1 MSGKRI
7 IECVPNFSEGRR
19 PEVIQAIADAIATV
33 DGVRVLHIDRGEA
46 ANRTVITFI
55 GEVEAMVEAA
65 FRAVKKAA
73 ELIDM
78 RQHHGEHPRIGATDV
93 LPLIPIEGI
102 TLQECAEIARQLA
115 RRLAEEL
122 LIPCYCYEASA
133 LRPEFRNLAVC
144 RSGEYEALPQKL
156 AIPELAPDYSARPFD
171 ERVARTG
178 CTVIGARDFLLAVN
192 FNLNTT
198 SATQANDIARLVREK
213 GHNGHKGTLKA
224 TKAIG
229 WYIEE
234 YGIAQVSMNLCNLN
248 VTPLHVAFEEVSRQ
262 AALMGLQVTGTEII
276 GLVPEP
282 TLLDAGRHFL
292 QQQGINPNVDNTT
305 IIDAAIQSM
314 HLDELRPFIPSEKI
328 LPLH

>member
-19 PEVIQAIADAIATV
+19 PEVVQAIADEISGV
-33 DGVRVLHIDRGEA
+33 PDVRVLHIDRGEA

-102 TLQECAEIARQLA
+102 TLQECAEMARQLA
-115 RRLAEEL
+115 RRLADEL

-133 LRPEFRNLAVC
+133 LRPQFRNLAVC
-144 RSGEYEALPQKL
+144 RAGEYESLPQKL
-156 AIPELAPDYSARPFD
+156 ASPELAPDYGARPFD

-178 CTVIGARDFLLAVN
+178 CTVVGARDFLLAVN

-198 SATQANDIARLVREK
+198 SAEQANDIARLVREK

-234 YGIAQVSMNLCNLN
+234 YGKAQVSMNLCNLN

-262 AALMGLQVTGTEII
+262 AALAGLQVTGTEII
-276 GLVPEP
+276 GLIPEP
-282 TLLDAGRHFL
+282 ALLEAGRYFL
-292 QQQGINPNVDNTT
+292 QKQGFPLNADHDT
-305 IIDAAIQSM
+305 IINAAIRSM
-314 HLDELRPFIPSEKI
+314 HLDDLRPFNPTEKI
-328 LPLH
+328 LSLS